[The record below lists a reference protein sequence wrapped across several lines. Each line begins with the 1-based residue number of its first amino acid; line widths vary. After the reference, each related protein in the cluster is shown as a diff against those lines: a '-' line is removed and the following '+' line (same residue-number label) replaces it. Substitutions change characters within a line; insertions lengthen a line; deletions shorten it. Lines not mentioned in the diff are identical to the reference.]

1 MKRSSSSFSRPKI
14 RGYYETVYTG
24 IDKVPRGFT
33 AHEYM
38 RICNCLPSMGVLRR
52 SKICTMLRR
61 QVSILDFTYLAGQL
75 RRDGRLSGYEA
86 LPSSPVKKRRRRLR
100 H

>member
-1 MKRSSSSFSRPKI
+1 MNESSSSFSRPKLK
-14 RGYYETVYTG
+14 GYYETVYRG
-24 IDKVPRGFT
+24 IAKVPRGFT

-38 RICNCLPSMGVLRR
+38 RVCNCLPKWGVLRR
-52 SKICTMLRR
+52 DRLSTMLRR
-61 QVSILDFTYLAGQL
+61 HITMEEFTYLVGQL